1 MSEPDTC
8 FITYDYGMTMI
19 IPMCIG
25 RATFGDDRCTCETV
39 VDLRPKEMIM
49 KINKANQRL

>member
-8 FITYDYGMTMI
+8 FIVYDYDMTI
-19 IPMCIG
+19 TIPMCLG
-25 RATFGDDRCTCETV
+25 RAIFGDERCTCETV

-49 KINKANQRL
+49 KLNKANEQL